1 VRSTDVAD
9 FSRFYRGFA
18 GVVAVARQPRNG
30 TTGFHPYDASRC
42 D

>member
-1 VRSTDVAD
+1 VAD

-18 GVVAVARQPRNG
+18 GVVAVARLSLYG